1 VLGDGIPLVGAPFD
15 HTIGNIVVQMMYKA
29 KMVENYN
36 TKIVDDAKMLDG
48 AITSCLLPKI
58 II

>member
-1 VLGDGIPLVGAPFD
+1 VQGNGIPLVGAPFD
-15 HTIGNIVVQMMYKA
+15 HPIKV

-36 TKIVDDAKMLDG
+36 TKIVDDAKMLEG
-48 AITSCLLPKI
+48 ENASSLLLKI